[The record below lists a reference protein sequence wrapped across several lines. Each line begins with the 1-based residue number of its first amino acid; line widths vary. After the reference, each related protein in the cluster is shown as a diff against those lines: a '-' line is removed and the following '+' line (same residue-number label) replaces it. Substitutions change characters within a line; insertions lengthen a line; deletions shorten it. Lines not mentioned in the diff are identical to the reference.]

1 MENTVLFLTQKDLAK
16 RWNIS
21 HQTLE
26 RWRWWGKGPQYFKFG
41 NKVRYKLPD
50 IEAYEAGHLLTSTS
64 QVSEI

>member
-1 MENTVLFLTQKDLAK
+1 MENTVLFLTQKDVAK

-41 NKVRYKLPD
+41 NKVRYKLSD
-50 IEAYEAGHLLTSTS
+50 IEVYEAKRAASSTS
-64 QVSEI
+64 EASVI